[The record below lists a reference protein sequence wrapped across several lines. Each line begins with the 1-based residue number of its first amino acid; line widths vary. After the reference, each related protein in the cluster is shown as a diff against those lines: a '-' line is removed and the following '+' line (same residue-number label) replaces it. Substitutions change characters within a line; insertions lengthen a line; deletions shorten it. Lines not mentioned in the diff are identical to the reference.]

1 MKKILS
7 IMTAALLGTAVS
19 AQETYDNA
27 QLATKDLNGTA
38 RYVGMGGAME
48 ALGADLS
55 TIGTNPAG
63 IGMFRRSMVA
73 GSFGFNSQQDA
84 KSFGNANKTNMSFD
98 QAGFVYSMRSGRHSM
113 LNFGF
118 NYTKSKNF
126 DQILTAAGRLNN
138 ASQNKLSAMKNANGV
153 YTLQDKNNGLVSNSG
168 AYSQADYLYSNVL
181 FNHYDANNPND
192 PNNATLTDKGVIVN
206 QTTGL
211 PVYYNATGYDFGRST
226 TGYIGQYDFNVS
238 GNSNDRFYWGFTV
251 GIYDVH
257 YNSSSLYS
265 ESLVDGDKAIGDV
278 AMNDERKITGTG
290 FDVKAGLI
298 FRPAEESPFRIGL
311 YVHTPTWYDLTTR
324 NYTVLNNNT
333 NEAYGSSERG
343 KSSESYD
350 FKFYTPWRFGV
361 SLGHTVGNY
370 LALGAT
376 YEYAD
381 YTTNDIR
388 VNDGGEVDYWGN
400 YYETS
405 SRDEAMKQNIKN
417 SLKGVHTVKL
427 GMEFKPE
434 KNFAVRLGYNYQ
446 SAMYNKNGFKDGSLE
461 SYGTYYASTTDYTN
475 WKDTHRFTA
484 GVGYNYGKFSF
495 DLAYQYSQTNGD
507 FYPFMS
513 YVDNSEPKFDNV
525 CDAVKVSNK
534 RNQLLFTVGYKFQTH
549 LTVQKFGV
557 IKKKP
562 YLCTAFRKCEQA
574 DMAQLVEQ
582 RIRNAWVPGSSP
594 GIGSTLS

>member
-7 IMTAALLGTAVS
+7 IMTAAMLGTAVS

-63 IGMFRRSMVA
+63 IGMFRRGMVA
-73 GSFGFNSQQDA
+73 GSFGFNTLSDA

-153 YTLQDKNNGLVSNSG
+153 YDLQKNKNNVLVSNSG
-168 AYSQADYLYSNVL
+168 AYSQLDYLYSNALL
-181 FNHYDANNPND
+181 FRENADNPND

-257 YNSSSLYS
+257 YNGSSLYS
-265 ESLVDGDKAIGDV
+265 ESLVDDNTAIGDV

-333 NEAYGSSERG
+333 NEAYGSTERG

-417 SLKGVHTVKL
+417 SLKGVHTVKV

-446 SAMYNKNGFKDGSLE
+446 SAMYNKDGYKDGSLE

-534 RNQLLFTVGYKFQTH
+534 RNQLLFTVGYKF
-549 LTVQKFGV
+549 
-557 IKKKP
+557 
-562 YLCTAFRKCEQA
+562 
-574 DMAQLVEQ
+574 
-582 RIRNAWVPGSSP
+582 
-594 GIGSTLS
+594 

>member
-7 IMTAALLGTAVS
+7 IMTAAMLGTAVS

-63 IGMFRRSMVA
+63 IGMFRRGMVA
-73 GSFGFNSQQDA
+73 GSFGFNTLSDA

-192 PNNATLTDKGVIVN
+192 PNNAMLSEGDKGVIVN

-257 YNSSSLYS
+257 YNGSSLYS
-265 ESLVDGDKAIGDV
+265 ESLVDGNTAIGDV

-333 NEAYGSSERG
+333 NEAYGSTERG

-534 RNQLLFTVGYKFQTH
+534 RNQLLFTVGYKF
-549 LTVQKFGV
+549 
-557 IKKKP
+557 
-562 YLCTAFRKCEQA
+562 
-574 DMAQLVEQ
+574 
-582 RIRNAWVPGSSP
+582 
-594 GIGSTLS
+594 

>member
-7 IMTAALLGTAVS
+7 IMAAALLGTAVS

-138 ASQNKLSAMKNANGV
+138 ASQNKLSAMKNVNGV

-333 NEAYGSSERG
+333 NEAYGSTERG

-475 WKDTHRFTA
+475 WKDTHRVTA
-484 GVGYNYGKFSF
+484 GVGYNYGNFSF

-534 RNQLLFTVGYKFQTH
+534 RNQLLFTVGYKF
-549 LTVQKFGV
+549 
-557 IKKKP
+557 
-562 YLCTAFRKCEQA
+562 
-574 DMAQLVEQ
+574 
-582 RIRNAWVPGSSP
+582 
-594 GIGSTLS
+594 

>member
-7 IMTAALLGTAVS
+7 IMTAAMLGTAVS

-63 IGMFRRSMVA
+63 IGMFRRGMVA
-73 GSFGFNSQQDA
+73 GSFGFNTLSDA

-181 FNHYDANNPND
+181 FNHYKEPAENESAD
-192 PNNATLTDKGVIVN
+192 PTNAQLNKNGVIVYDN
-206 QTTGL
+206 TGL
-211 PVYYNATGYDFGRST
+211 PVYYNATCYDFGRST

-238 GNSNDRFYWGFTV
+238 GNSNDRFYWGFTI

-265 ESLVDGDKAIGDV
+265 ESLVDGNTAIGDV

-333 NEAYGSSERG
+333 NEAYGSTERG

-417 SLKGVHTVKL
+417 SLKGVHTVKV

-534 RNQLLFTVGYKFQTH
+534 RNQLLFTVGYKF
-549 LTVQKFGV
+549 
-557 IKKKP
+557 
-562 YLCTAFRKCEQA
+562 
-574 DMAQLVEQ
+574 
-582 RIRNAWVPGSSP
+582 
-594 GIGSTLS
+594 

>member
-7 IMTAALLGTAVS
+7 IMTAAMLGTAVS

-153 YTLQDKNNGLVSNSG
+153 YELQKSNNGLVSNSG

-181 FNHYDANNPND
+181 FNHKDFENPND
-192 PNNATLTDKGVIVN
+192 PNNASLSNVDKGVIIN
-206 QTTGL
+206 DQTGL

-265 ESLVDGDKAIGDV
+265 ESLVDGGKAIGDV

-333 NEAYGSSERG
+333 DKAYGSTERG

-534 RNQLLFTVGYKFQTH
+534 RNQLLFTVGYKF
-549 LTVQKFGV
+549 
-557 IKKKP
+557 
-562 YLCTAFRKCEQA
+562 
-574 DMAQLVEQ
+574 
-582 RIRNAWVPGSSP
+582 
-594 GIGSTLS
+594 

>member
-1 MKKILS
+1 M
-7 IMTAALLGTAVS
+7 LGTAVS

-138 ASQNKLSAMKNANGV
+138 ASQNKLSAMKNANGP
-153 YTLQDKNNGLVSNSG
+153 KNGGYSLDIVSNGKESYLFG
-168 AYSQADYLYSNVL
+168 NNDRYSQVDYLYSNVL
-181 FNHYDANNPND
+181 FNHYDANTPND
-192 PNNATLTDKGVIVN
+192 PNNAMLNGNGVIVN

-265 ESLVDGDKAIGDV
+265 ENLVDGNTAIGDV

-333 NEAYGSSERG
+333 NEAYGSTERG

-446 SAMYNKNGFKDGSLE
+446 SAMYNKDGYKDGSLE

-513 YVDNSEPKFDNV
+513 YVDDSEPKFDNV

-534 RNQLLFTVGYKFQTH
+534 RNQFLFTVGYKF
-549 LTVQKFGV
+549 
-557 IKKKP
+557 
-562 YLCTAFRKCEQA
+562 
-574 DMAQLVEQ
+574 
-582 RIRNAWVPGSSP
+582 
-594 GIGSTLS
+594 

>member
-181 FNHYDANNPND
+181 FNHYDANKPND

-206 QTTGL
+206 KTTGL

-265 ESLVDGDKAIGDV
+265 ENLVDGDKAIGDV

-333 NEAYGSSERG
+333 NEAYGSTERG

-405 SRDEAMKQNIKN
+405 SRDEAMKQSIKN

-513 YVDNSEPKFDNV
+513 YVDNSEPKYDNV

-534 RNQLLFTVGYKFQTH
+534 RNQLLFTVGYKF
-549 LTVQKFGV
+549 
-557 IKKKP
+557 
-562 YLCTAFRKCEQA
+562 
-574 DMAQLVEQ
+574 
-582 RIRNAWVPGSSP
+582 
-594 GIGSTLS
+594 

>member
-7 IMTAALLGTAVS
+7 IMTAAMLGTAVS

-63 IGMFRRSMVA
+63 IGMFRCGMVA
-73 GSFGFNSQQDA
+73 GSFGFNTLSDA

-181 FNHYDANNPND
+181 FNHYDSDNPND

-257 YNSSSLYS
+257 YNGSSLYS
-265 ESLVDGDKAIGDV
+265 ESLVDGNTAIGDV

-333 NEAYGSSERG
+333 NEAYGSTERG

-513 YVDNSEPKFDNV
+513 YVDDSEPKFDNV

-534 RNQLLFTVGYKFQTH
+534 RNQLLFTVGYKF
-549 LTVQKFGV
+549 
-557 IKKKP
+557 
-562 YLCTAFRKCEQA
+562 
-574 DMAQLVEQ
+574 
-582 RIRNAWVPGSSP
+582 
-594 GIGSTLS
+594 

>member
-7 IMTAALLGTAVS
+7 IMTAAMLGTAVS

-63 IGMFRRSMVA
+63 IGMFRCGMVA
-73 GSFGFNSQQDA
+73 GSFGFNTLSDA

-181 FNHYDANNPND
+181 FNHYDSNNPND

-206 QTTGL
+206 QTTVL

-257 YNSSSLYS
+257 YNGSSLYS
-265 ESLVDGDKAIGDV
+265 ESLVDDNTAIGDV

-333 NEAYGSSERG
+333 NEAYGSTERG

-513 YVDNSEPKFDNV
+513 YVDDSEPKFDNV

-534 RNQLLFTVGYKFQTH
+534 RNQLLFTVGYKF
-549 LTVQKFGV
+549 
-557 IKKKP
+557 
-562 YLCTAFRKCEQA
+562 
-574 DMAQLVEQ
+574 
-582 RIRNAWVPGSSP
+582 
-594 GIGSTLS
+594 

>member
-7 IMTAALLGTAVS
+7 IMTAAMLGTTVS

-98 QAGFVYSMRSGRHSM
+98 QAGFVYSMRSGKHSM
-113 LNFGF
+113 INFGF

-257 YNSSSLYS
+257 YNGSSLYS
-265 ESLVDGDKAIGDV
+265 ESLVDGNTAIGDV

-324 NYTVLNNNT
+324 NYTVLDNKT
-333 NEAYGSSERG
+333 SEAYGSSDYG

-534 RNQLLFTVGYKFQTH
+534 RNQLLFTVGYKF
-549 LTVQKFGV
+549 
-557 IKKKP
+557 
-562 YLCTAFRKCEQA
+562 
-574 DMAQLVEQ
+574 
-582 RIRNAWVPGSSP
+582 
-594 GIGSTLS
+594 

>member
-7 IMTAALLGTAVS
+7 IMTAAMLGTAVS

-63 IGMFRRSMVA
+63 IGMFRCGMVA
-73 GSFGFNSQQDA
+73 GSFGFNTLSDA

-153 YTLQDKNNGLVSNSG
+153 YDLQKSNNGLVSNSG

-181 FNHYDANNPND
+181 FNHKDFENPND
-192 PNNATLTDKGVIVN
+192 PNNASLSNVDKGVIIN
-206 QTTGL
+206 DQTGL

-257 YNSSSLYS
+257 YNGSSLYS
-265 ESLVDGDKAIGDV
+265 ESLVDDNTAIGDV

-333 NEAYGSSERG
+333 NEAYGSTERG

-417 SLKGVHTVKL
+417 SLKGVHTVKV

-513 YVDNSEPKFDNV
+513 YVDDSEPKFDNV

-534 RNQLLFTVGYKFQTH
+534 RNQLLFTVGYKF
-549 LTVQKFGV
+549 
-557 IKKKP
+557 
-562 YLCTAFRKCEQA
+562 
-574 DMAQLVEQ
+574 
-582 RIRNAWVPGSSP
+582 
-594 GIGSTLS
+594 

>member
-1 MKKILS
+1 M
-7 IMTAALLGTAVS
+7 LGTAVS

-181 FNHYDANNPND
+181 FNHYKEPAENESAD
-192 PNNATLTDKGVIVN
+192 PTNAHLNKNGVIVYDN
-206 QTTGL
+206 TGL

-257 YNSSSLYS
+257 YNGSSLYS
-265 ESLVDGDKAIGDV
+265 ESLVDGGKAIGDV

-290 FDVKAGLI
+290 FDVKAGLV
-298 FRPAEESPFRIGL
+298 FRPAEESPFRVGL

-324 NYTVLNNNT
+324 NYTVLDNNT
-333 NEAYGSSERG
+333 KPVEAYGSSDYG

-534 RNQLLFTVGYKFQTH
+534 RNQLLFTVGYKF
-549 LTVQKFGV
+549 
-557 IKKKP
+557 
-562 YLCTAFRKCEQA
+562 
-574 DMAQLVEQ
+574 
-582 RIRNAWVPGSSP
+582 
-594 GIGSTLS
+594 

>member
-7 IMTAALLGTAVS
+7 IMTAAMLGTAVS

-63 IGMFRRSMVA
+63 IGMFRRGMVA
-73 GSFGFNSQQDA
+73 GSFGFNTLSDA

-181 FNHYDANNPND
+181 FNHYKEPAENESAD
-192 PNNATLTDKGVIVN
+192 PTNAQLNKNGVIVYDN
-206 QTTGL
+206 TGL
-211 PVYYNATGYDFGRST
+211 PVYYNATCYDFGRST

-257 YNSSSLYS
+257 YNGSSLYS
-265 ESLVDGDKAIGDV
+265 ESLVDGNTAIGDV

-333 NEAYGSSERG
+333 NEAYGSTERG

-361 SLGHTVGNY
+361 SLGHTVGYY

-417 SLKGVHTVKL
+417 SLKGVHTVKV

-513 YVDNSEPKFDNV
+513 YVDYSEPKFDNV

-534 RNQLLFTVGYKFQTH
+534 RNQLLFTVGYKF
-549 LTVQKFGV
+549 
-557 IKKKP
+557 
-562 YLCTAFRKCEQA
+562 
-574 DMAQLVEQ
+574 
-582 RIRNAWVPGSSP
+582 
-594 GIGSTLS
+594 

>member
-7 IMTAALLGTAVS
+7 IMTAAMFGTAVS

-48 ALGADLS
+48 ALGADIS

-153 YTLQDKNNGLVSNSG
+153 YELQKSNNGLVSNSG

-181 FNHYDANNPND
+181 FNHKDFENPND
-192 PNNATLTDKGVIVN
+192 PNNASLSNVDKGVIIN
-206 QTTGL
+206 DQTGL

-265 ESLVDGDKAIGDV
+265 ESLVDGGKAIGDV

-333 NEAYGSSERG
+333 DKAYGSTERG

-417 SLKGVHTVKL
+417 SLKGVHTVKV

-534 RNQLLFTVGYKFQTH
+534 RNQLLFTVGYKF
-549 LTVQKFGV
+549 
-557 IKKKP
+557 
-562 YLCTAFRKCEQA
+562 
-574 DMAQLVEQ
+574 
-582 RIRNAWVPGSSP
+582 
-594 GIGSTLS
+594 

>member
-7 IMTAALLGTAVS
+7 IMTAAMLGTAVS

-63 IGMFRRSMVA
+63 IGMFRHSMVA

-153 YTLQDKNNGLVSNSG
+153 YDLQSKNNGLVSNSG

-265 ESLVDGDKAIGDV
+265 ENLVDGNTAIGDV

-333 NEAYGSSERG
+333 DKAYGSTERG

-417 SLKGVHTVKL
+417 SLKGVHTVKV

-534 RNQLLFTVGYKFQTH
+534 RNQLLFTVGYKF
-549 LTVQKFGV
+549 
-557 IKKKP
+557 
-562 YLCTAFRKCEQA
+562 
-574 DMAQLVEQ
+574 
-582 RIRNAWVPGSSP
+582 
-594 GIGSTLS
+594 

>member
-7 IMTAALLGTAVS
+7 IMTAAMLGTAVS

-63 IGMFRRSMVA
+63 IGMFRRGMVA
-73 GSFGFNSQQDA
+73 GSFGFNTLSDA

-192 PNNATLTDKGVIVN
+192 PNNAMLSEGDKGVIVN

-238 GNSNDRFYWGFTV
+238 GNSNDRFYWGFTI

-265 ESLVDGDKAIGDV
+265 ESLVDGNTAIGDV

-333 NEAYGSSERG
+333 NEAYGSTERG

-417 SLKGVHTVKL
+417 SLKGVHTVKV

-534 RNQLLFTVGYKFQTH
+534 RNQLLFTVGYKF
-549 LTVQKFGV
+549 
-557 IKKKP
+557 
-562 YLCTAFRKCEQA
+562 
-574 DMAQLVEQ
+574 
-582 RIRNAWVPGSSP
+582 
-594 GIGSTLS
+594 

>member
-7 IMTAALLGTAVS
+7 IMTAAMLGTAVS

-84 KSFGNANKTNMSFD
+84 KSFGNSNKTNMSFD

-153 YTLQDKNNGLVSNSG
+153 YTLQDKNHGLVSNSG

-257 YNSSSLYS
+257 YNGSSLYS
-265 ESLVDGDKAIGDV
+265 ESLVDGNTAIGDV

-324 NYTVLNNNT
+324 NYTVLDNNT
-333 NEAYGSSERG
+333 NEAYGSTERG

-484 GVGYNYGKFSF
+484 GVGYNYDNFSF

-534 RNQLLFTVGYKFQTH
+534 RNQLLFTVGYKF
-549 LTVQKFGV
+549 
-557 IKKKP
+557 
-562 YLCTAFRKCEQA
+562 
-574 DMAQLVEQ
+574 
-582 RIRNAWVPGSSP
+582 
-594 GIGSTLS
+594 

>member
-7 IMTAALLGTAVS
+7 IMTAAMLGTAVS

-63 IGMFRRSMVA
+63 IGMFRCGMVA
-73 GSFGFNSQQDA
+73 GSFGFNTLSDA

-192 PNNATLTDKGVIVN
+192 PNNAMLSEGDKGVIVN

-238 GNSNDRFYWGFTV
+238 GNSNDRFYWGFTI

-265 ESLVDGDKAIGDV
+265 ESLVDGNTAIGDV

-333 NEAYGSSERG
+333 NEAYGSTERG

-513 YVDNSEPKFDNV
+513 YIDQPQNSPRVPEYDNV
-525 CDAVKVSNK
+525 CDATKVSHK
-534 RNQLLFTVGYKFQTH
+534 RNQVLMTIGYKF
-549 LTVQKFGV
+549 
-557 IKKKP
+557 
-562 YLCTAFRKCEQA
+562 
-574 DMAQLVEQ
+574 
-582 RIRNAWVPGSSP
+582 
-594 GIGSTLS
+594 

>member
-7 IMTAALLGTAVS
+7 IMTAAMLGTAVS

-48 ALGADLS
+48 ALGADIS

-168 AYSQADYLYSNVL
+168 AYSQVDYLYSNVL
-181 FNHYDANNPND
+181 FNHYKEPAENESAD
-192 PNNATLTDKGVIVN
+192 PTNAHLNKNGVIVYDN
-206 QTTGL
+206 TGL

-257 YNSSSLYS
+257 YNGSSLYS
-265 ESLVDGDKAIGDV
+265 ESLVDGNTAIGDV

-333 NEAYGSSERG
+333 NEAYGSTERG

-534 RNQLLFTVGYKFQTH
+534 RNQLLFTVGYKF
-549 LTVQKFGV
+549 
-557 IKKKP
+557 
-562 YLCTAFRKCEQA
+562 
-574 DMAQLVEQ
+574 
-582 RIRNAWVPGSSP
+582 
-594 GIGSTLS
+594 

>member
-7 IMTAALLGTAVS
+7 IMTAAMLGTAVS

-73 GSFGFNSQQDA
+73 GSFGFNTLSDA

-181 FNHYDANNPND
+181 FNHYKEPAENESAD
-192 PNNATLTDKGVIVN
+192 PTNAQLNKNGVIVYDN
-206 QTTGL
+206 TGL

-257 YNSSSLYS
+257 YNGSSLYS
-265 ESLVDGDKAIGDV
+265 ESLVDGNTAIGDV

-333 NEAYGSSERG
+333 NEAYGSTERG

-417 SLKGVHTVKL
+417 SLKGVHTVKV

-534 RNQLLFTVGYKFQTH
+534 RNQLLFTVGYKF
-549 LTVQKFGV
+549 
-557 IKKKP
+557 
-562 YLCTAFRKCEQA
+562 
-574 DMAQLVEQ
+574 
-582 RIRNAWVPGSSP
+582 
-594 GIGSTLS
+594 

>member
-7 IMTAALLGTAVS
+7 IMTAAMLGTAVS

-63 IGMFRRSMVA
+63 IGMFRRGMVA
-73 GSFGFNSQQDA
+73 GSFGFNTLSDA

-192 PNNATLTDKGVIVN
+192 PNNAMLSEGDKGVIVN

-211 PVYYNATGYDFGRST
+211 PVYYNATGYDFERST

-257 YNSSSLYS
+257 YNGSSLYS
-265 ESLVDGDKAIGDV
+265 ESLVDGNTAIGDV

-333 NEAYGSSERG
+333 NEAYGSTERG

-417 SLKGVHTVKL
+417 SLKGVHTVKV

-495 DLAYQYSQTNGD
+495 DLAYQYCQTNGD

-513 YVDNSEPKFDNV
+513 YVDDSEPKFDNV

-534 RNQLLFTVGYKFQTH
+534 RNQLLFTVGYKF
-549 LTVQKFGV
+549 
-557 IKKKP
+557 
-562 YLCTAFRKCEQA
+562 
-574 DMAQLVEQ
+574 
-582 RIRNAWVPGSSP
+582 
-594 GIGSTLS
+594 

>member
-7 IMTAALLGTAVS
+7 IMTAAMLGTAVS

-63 IGMFRRSMVA
+63 IGMFRCGMVA
-73 GSFGFNSQQDA
+73 GSFGFNTLSDA

-181 FNHYDANNPND
+181 FNHYKEPAENESAD
-192 PNNATLTDKGVIVN
+192 PTNAQLNKNGVIVYDN
-206 QTTGL
+206 TGL
-211 PVYYNATGYDFGRST
+211 PVYYNATCYDFGRST

-257 YNSSSLYS
+257 YNGSSLYS
-265 ESLVDGDKAIGDV
+265 ESLVDGNTAIGDV

-333 NEAYGSSERG
+333 NEAYGSTERG

-417 SLKGVHTVKL
+417 SLKGVHTVKV

-513 YVDNSEPKFDNV
+513 YVDDSEPKFDNV

-534 RNQLLFTVGYKFQTH
+534 RNQLLFTVGYKF
-549 LTVQKFGV
+549 
-557 IKKKP
+557 
-562 YLCTAFRKCEQA
+562 
-574 DMAQLVEQ
+574 
-582 RIRNAWVPGSSP
+582 
-594 GIGSTLS
+594 

>member
-7 IMTAALLGTAVS
+7 IMTAAMLGTAVS

-63 IGMFRRSMVA
+63 IGMFRRGMVA
-73 GSFGFNSQQDA
+73 GSFGFNTLSDA

-192 PNNATLTDKGVIVN
+192 PNNAMLSEGDKGVIVN

-238 GNSNDRFYWGFTV
+238 GNSNDRFYWGFTI

-265 ESLVDGDKAIGDV
+265 ESLVDGGKAIGDV

-333 NEAYGSSERG
+333 NEAYGSTERG

-417 SLKGVHTVKL
+417 SLKGVHTVKV

-534 RNQLLFTVGYKFQTH
+534 RNQLLFTVGYKF
-549 LTVQKFGV
+549 
-557 IKKKP
+557 
-562 YLCTAFRKCEQA
+562 
-574 DMAQLVEQ
+574 
-582 RIRNAWVPGSSP
+582 
-594 GIGSTLS
+594 

>member
-7 IMTAALLGTAVS
+7 IMTAAMLGTAVS

-48 ALGADLS
+48 ALGADIS

-192 PNNATLTDKGVIVN
+192 PNNAMLSEGDKGVIVN

-257 YNSSSLYS
+257 YNGSSLYS
-265 ESLVDGDKAIGDV
+265 ESLVDGNTAIGDV

-333 NEAYGSSERG
+333 NEAYGSTERG

-417 SLKGVHTVKL
+417 SLKGVHTVKV

-534 RNQLLFTVGYKFQTH
+534 RNQLLFTVGYKF
-549 LTVQKFGV
+549 
-557 IKKKP
+557 
-562 YLCTAFRKCEQA
+562 
-574 DMAQLVEQ
+574 
-582 RIRNAWVPGSSP
+582 
-594 GIGSTLS
+594 

>member
-7 IMTAALLGTAVS
+7 LMTVAMLGTAVS

-48 ALGADLS
+48 ALGADIS

-113 LNFGF
+113 VNFGF

-138 ASQNKLSAMKNANGV
+138 ASQNKLSAMKNVNGV

-206 QTTGL
+206 QATGL

-265 ESLVDGDKAIGDV
+265 ENLVDGDKAIGDV

-333 NEAYGSSERG
+333 NEAYGSTERG

-388 VNDGGEVDYWGN
+388 VNDGGEVDYCGN

-534 RNQLLFTVGYKFQTH
+534 RNQLLFTVGYKF
-549 LTVQKFGV
+549 
-557 IKKKP
+557 
-562 YLCTAFRKCEQA
+562 
-574 DMAQLVEQ
+574 
-582 RIRNAWVPGSSP
+582 
-594 GIGSTLS
+594 

>member
-7 IMTAALLGTAVS
+7 IMTAAMLGTAVS

-63 IGMFRRSMVA
+63 IGMFRRGMVA
-73 GSFGFNSQQDA
+73 GSFGFNTLSDA

-192 PNNATLTDKGVIVN
+192 PNNAMLSEGDKGVIVN

-265 ESLVDGDKAIGDV
+265 ENLVDGNTAIGDV

-333 NEAYGSSERG
+333 NEAYGSTERG

-417 SLKGVHTVKL
+417 SLKGVHTVKV

-534 RNQLLFTVGYKFQTH
+534 RNQLLFTVGYKF
-549 LTVQKFGV
+549 
-557 IKKKP
+557 
-562 YLCTAFRKCEQA
+562 
-574 DMAQLVEQ
+574 
-582 RIRNAWVPGSSP
+582 
-594 GIGSTLS
+594 

>member
-1 MKKILS
+1 M
-7 IMTAALLGTAVS
+7 LGTTVS

-257 YNSSSLYS
+257 YNGSSLYS
-265 ESLVDGDKAIGDV
+265 ESLVDGNTAIGDV

-324 NYTVLNNNT
+324 N
-333 NEAYGSSERG
+333 
-343 KSSESYD
+343 
-350 FKFYTPWRFGV
+350 
-361 SLGHTVGNY
+361 
-370 LALGAT
+370 
-376 YEYAD
+376 
-381 YTTNDIR
+381 
-388 VNDGGEVDYWGN
+388 
-400 YYETS
+400 
-405 SRDEAMKQNIKN
+405 
-417 SLKGVHTVKL
+417 
-427 GMEFKPE
+427 
-434 KNFAVRLGYNYQ
+434 
-446 SAMYNKNGFKDGSLE
+446 
-461 SYGTYYASTTDYTN
+461 
-475 WKDTHRFTA
+475 
-484 GVGYNYGKFSF
+484 
-495 DLAYQYSQTNGD
+495 
-507 FYPFMS
+507 
-513 YVDNSEPKFDNV
+513 
-525 CDAVKVSNK
+525 
-534 RNQLLFTVGYKFQTH
+534 
-549 LTVQKFGV
+549 
-557 IKKKP
+557 
-562 YLCTAFRKCEQA
+562 
-574 DMAQLVEQ
+574 
-582 RIRNAWVPGSSP
+582 
-594 GIGSTLS
+594 

>member
-7 IMTAALLGTAVS
+7 IMTAAMLGTAVS

-63 IGMFRRSMVA
+63 IGMFRCGMVA
-73 GSFGFNSQQDA
+73 GSFGFNTLSDA

-192 PNNATLTDKGVIVN
+192 PNNAMLSEGDKGVIVN

-257 YNSSSLYS
+257 YNGSSLYS
-265 ESLVDGDKAIGDV
+265 ESLVDGNTAIGDV

-333 NEAYGSSERG
+333 NEAYGSTERG

-417 SLKGVHTVKL
+417 SLKGVHTVKV

-534 RNQLLFTVGYKFQTH
+534 RNQLLFTVGYKF
-549 LTVQKFGV
+549 
-557 IKKKP
+557 
-562 YLCTAFRKCEQA
+562 
-574 DMAQLVEQ
+574 
-582 RIRNAWVPGSSP
+582 
-594 GIGSTLS
+594 

>member
-7 IMTAALLGTAVS
+7 IMTAAMLGTAVS

-257 YNSSSLYS
+257 YNGSSLYS
-265 ESLVDGDKAIGDV
+265 ESLVDGNTAIGDI

-333 NEAYGSSERG
+333 DKAYGSTERG

-388 VNDGGEVDYWGN
+388 VNDGGEVDYWGY

-475 WKDTHRFTA
+475 WKDTHRVTA

-534 RNQLLFTVGYKFQTH
+534 RNQLLFTVGYKF
-549 LTVQKFGV
+549 
-557 IKKKP
+557 
-562 YLCTAFRKCEQA
+562 
-574 DMAQLVEQ
+574 
-582 RIRNAWVPGSSP
+582 
-594 GIGSTLS
+594 

>member
-7 IMTAALLGTAVS
+7 IMTAAMLGTAVS

-48 ALGADLS
+48 ALGADIS

-265 ESLVDGDKAIGDV
+265 ESLVDGGKAIGDV

-333 NEAYGSSERG
+333 DKAYGSTERG

-417 SLKGVHTVKL
+417 SLKGVHTVKV

-534 RNQLLFTVGYKFQTH
+534 RNQLLFTVGYKF
-549 LTVQKFGV
+549 
-557 IKKKP
+557 
-562 YLCTAFRKCEQA
+562 
-574 DMAQLVEQ
+574 
-582 RIRNAWVPGSSP
+582 
-594 GIGSTLS
+594 

>member
-7 IMTAALLGTAVS
+7 IMTAAMLGTAVS

-63 IGMFRRSMVA
+63 IGMFRRGMVA
-73 GSFGFNSQQDA
+73 GSFGFNTLSDA

-181 FNHYDANNPND
+181 FNHYKEPAENKPAD
-192 PNNATLTDKGVIVN
+192 PTNAGLKDGVIVYDN
-206 QTTGL
+206 TGL

-257 YNSSSLYS
+257 YNGSSLYS
-265 ESLVDGDKAIGDV
+265 ESLVDGNTAIGDV

-333 NEAYGSSERG
+333 NEAYGSTERG

-417 SLKGVHTVKL
+417 SLKGVHTVKV

-534 RNQLLFTVGYKFQTH
+534 RNQLLFTVGYKF
-549 LTVQKFGV
+549 
-557 IKKKP
+557 
-562 YLCTAFRKCEQA
+562 
-574 DMAQLVEQ
+574 
-582 RIRNAWVPGSSP
+582 
-594 GIGSTLS
+594 

>member
-7 IMTAALLGTAVS
+7 IMTAAMLGTAVS

-73 GSFGFNSQQDA
+73 GSFGFNTLSDA

-192 PNNATLTDKGVIVN
+192 PNNAMLSEGDKGVIVN

-257 YNSSSLYS
+257 YNGSSLYS
-265 ESLVDGDKAIGDV
+265 ESLVDGNTAIGDV

-333 NEAYGSSERG
+333 NEAYGSTERG

-513 YVDNSEPKFDNV
+513 YVDDSEPKFDNV

-534 RNQLLFTVGYKFQTH
+534 RNQLLFTVGYKF
-549 LTVQKFGV
+549 
-557 IKKKP
+557 
-562 YLCTAFRKCEQA
+562 
-574 DMAQLVEQ
+574 
-582 RIRNAWVPGSSP
+582 
-594 GIGSTLS
+594 

>member
-7 IMTAALLGTAVS
+7 IMTAAMLGTAVS

-48 ALGADLS
+48 ALGADIS

-73 GSFGFNSQQDA
+73 GSFGFNSQQDV

-181 FNHYDANNPND
+181 FNHYKEPAENEPAD
-192 PNNATLTDKGVIVN
+192 PTNAGLKDGVIVYDN
-206 QTTGL
+206 TGL

-265 ESLVDGDKAIGDV
+265 ESLVDGGKAIGDI

-333 NEAYGSSERG
+333 DKAYGSRDHD

-388 VNDGGEVDYWGN
+388 VNDGGEVDYWGY

-417 SLKGVHTVKL
+417 SLKGVHTVKV

-534 RNQLLFTVGYKFQTH
+534 RNQLLFTVGYKF
-549 LTVQKFGV
+549 
-557 IKKKP
+557 
-562 YLCTAFRKCEQA
+562 
-574 DMAQLVEQ
+574 
-582 RIRNAWVPGSSP
+582 
-594 GIGSTLS
+594 

>member
-7 IMTAALLGTAVS
+7 IMTAAMLGTAVS

-63 IGMFRRSMVA
+63 IGMFRRGMVA
-73 GSFGFNSQQDA
+73 GSFGFNTLSDA

-192 PNNATLTDKGVIVN
+192 PNNAMLSEGDKGVIVN

-238 GNSNDRFYWGFTV
+238 GNSNDRFYWGFTI

-265 ESLVDGDKAIGDV
+265 ESLVDGNTAIGDV

-333 NEAYGSSERG
+333 NEAYGSTERG

-513 YVDNSEPKFDNV
+513 YVDDSEPKFDNV

-534 RNQLLFTVGYKFQTH
+534 RNQLLFTVGYKF
-549 LTVQKFGV
+549 
-557 IKKKP
+557 
-562 YLCTAFRKCEQA
+562 
-574 DMAQLVEQ
+574 
-582 RIRNAWVPGSSP
+582 
-594 GIGSTLS
+594 

>member
-7 IMTAALLGTAVS
+7 IMTAAMLGTAVS

-27 QLATKDLNGTA
+27 QLASKDLNGTA

-265 ESLVDGDKAIGDV
+265 ESLVDGGKAIGDI

-333 NEAYGSSERG
+333 NEAYGSTERG

-534 RNQLLFTVGYKFQTH
+534 RNQLLFTVGYKF
-549 LTVQKFGV
+549 
-557 IKKKP
+557 
-562 YLCTAFRKCEQA
+562 
-574 DMAQLVEQ
+574 
-582 RIRNAWVPGSSP
+582 
-594 GIGSTLS
+594 